1 MGTGESMTEN
11 QKPYGDDAF
20 LNELAAILAELKAL
34 VPDYQTRRW
43 MLDGNR
49 ALLRANEAE
58 IMKLIRAHEDVL
70 HTLAR
75 GRGWRV

>member
-43 MLDGNR
+43 MLDEPH
-49 ALLRANEAE
+49 AILRANEAE